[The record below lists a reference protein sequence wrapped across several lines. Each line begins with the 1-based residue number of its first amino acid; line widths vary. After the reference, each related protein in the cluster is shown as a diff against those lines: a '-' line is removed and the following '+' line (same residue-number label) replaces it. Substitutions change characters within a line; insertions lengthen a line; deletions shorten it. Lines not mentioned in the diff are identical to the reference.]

1 MENII
6 KEMIE
11 KAEYYNSIGFTDEA
25 RELLGFVRELINEMC
40 TTYNC
45 PSNWRSI
52 GEELIGEYEEGSW
65 VYEELELWNFVD

>member
-1 MENII
+1 MKNII

-11 KAEYYNSIGFTDEA
+11 KAEYYMGIDQPDEA

-45 PSNWRSI
+45 PSNWREI
-52 GEELIGEYEEGSW
+52 GEELAEEYKDNFF
-65 VYEELELWNFVD
+65 VYDGLELWGFVD